1 MLCLNNFP
9 NSNSVVIMDNC
20 RIHSQS
26 DLLIYTNAI
35 GADLAF
41 LPPYSPMYNP
51 IELSFNKYKQMLKK
65 DRDLIALMDPFDAI
79 QMEMDAL
86 TVSDCVNWIES
97 VSIYNN

>member
-1 MLCLNNFP
+1 
-9 NSNSVVIMDNC
+9 
-20 RIHSQS
+20 
-26 DLLIYTNAI
+26 
-35 GADLAF
+35 
-41 LPPYSPMYNP
+41 MYNP